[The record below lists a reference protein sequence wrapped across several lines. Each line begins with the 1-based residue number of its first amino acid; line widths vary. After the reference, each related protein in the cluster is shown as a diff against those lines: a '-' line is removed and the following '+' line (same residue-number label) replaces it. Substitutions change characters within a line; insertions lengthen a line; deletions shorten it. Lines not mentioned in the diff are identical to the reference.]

1 MPKAL
6 KSDRVGV
13 AQIDV
18 RAVGLAIR
26 HDRILY
32 RHPRFE
38 EGFICERDYKRF
50 IAVQREVF
58 RSAFKIA
65 RSYKKLKRQY
75 REHYEE
81 MVSTE
86 SWKKRFQG

>member
-1 MPKAL
+1 M
-6 KSDRVGV
+6 GV

-26 HDRILY
+26 HDEILY

-38 EGFICERDYKRF
+38 EGFVCKRDRERF
-50 IAVQREVF
+50 IRIRREVF
-58 RSAFKIA
+58 RTSWQLV
-65 RSYKKLKRQY
+65 RSYNSLKKAY
-75 REHYEE
+75 RAKYPE

-86 SWKKRFQG
+86 AWKARCGL